1 MAHFAQIN
9 DSNIVTSVH
18 VVANADCV
26 DGNGDE
32 SEAVGI
38 AFLQAIHGDSTTWV
52 QTSYNRTFRKNYA
65 GIGHTWDSTRD
76 AFIRPQPY
84 PSWTLNES
92 TCIWT
97 PPVAYPDADRYYWDE
112 DNTQWVEV

>member
-1 MAHFAQIN
+1 MAHFAEIN

-52 QTSYNRTFRKNYA
+52 
-65 GIGHTWDSTRD
+65 
-76 AFIRPQPY
+76 
-84 PSWTLNES
+84 
-92 TCIWT
+92 
-97 PPVAYPDADRYYWDE
+97 
-112 DNTQWVEV
+112 